1 MQMSVSIQKS
11 TSRTNIKHNNR
22 MMSQK
27 EMDQNDHIDYE
38 RSNEN
43 VYLVQKDLREL
54 YREEFNDS
62 LEKYNAKQKRSDRKI
77 KNYYEH
83 IKSSKKTA
91 LQQEMIIQVG
101 DQGDFSTVENSE
113 KANVILKDW
122 FEEFEKRNPKLKI
135 YNAVIH
141 NDEASPHLH
150 LNFVPVAEGYKRGLE
165 KQVAFDKAIMQQ
177 DGTLDKIKPFDDW
190 REKEVQSLEKL
201 LNEHGIE
208 RKLVGPNEYKD
219 VNEYKEKKNLE
230 KEISSLK
237 EQVFEKKNELLE
249 VSGQIPKEINIK
261 VKGKEKKTE
270 VVKTGFFK
278 TETRTK
284 ETGNWIVAN
293 DEMRKWHQIVNA
305 AHLVKEDY
313 ERLQGKDV
321 VQENKRL
328 LEENKH
334 LHERVD
340 DLYNSWKEVSAENR
354 ELKSTNEGLKARIS
368 NLKDEIGLVYKSA
381 KEFLKERTDDLKSF
395 KGAFKG
401 LVDKV
406 KENSFGSEF
415 VCLYKREQTRE
426 RNKDLGR

>member
-1 MQMSVSIQKS
+1 MSVSIQKS

-22 MMSQK
+22 MMNQK

-38 RSNEN
+38 RSDEN
-43 VYLVQKDLREL
+43 VYLVQKDLRGL
-54 YREEFNDS
+54 YREEFKDF

-101 DQGDFSTVENSE
+101 DQDDFSTVENRDI
-113 KANVILKDW
+113 ANEILKDW
-122 FEEFEKRNPKLKI
+122 FKGFEKRNPKLKI

-150 LNFVPVAEGYKRGLE
+150 LNFVPVADGYKRGLE

-177 DGTLDKIKPFDDW
+177 DETLDKIRPFDDW

-201 LNEHGIE
+201 LNEHGME
-208 RKLVGPNEYKD
+208 RKFVGPNGYKD
-219 VNEYKEKKNLE
+219 VNEYKEKKDLE
-230 KEISSLK
+230 KEISCLK
-237 EQVFEKKNELLE
+237 EQVSEKKNELLE
-249 VSGQIPKEINIK
+249 VSGQLPKEINIK

-284 ETGNWIVAN
+284 ETGNWIVAT
-293 DEMRKWHQIVNA
+293 DEMRKWQQIVNA
-305 AHLVKEDY
+305 AHFVKEDY
-313 ERLQGKDV
+313 ERLQSKDV

-354 ELKSTNEGLKARIS
+354 ELKSTNECLRARIDD
-368 NLKDEIGLVYKSA
+368 LKSEIGFVYKSV
-381 KEFLKERTDDLKSF
+381 KDLLKERTDNVKSLKNVF
-395 KGAFKG
+395 GD
-401 LVDKV
+401 LVDKLRD
-406 KENSFGSEF
+406 KILGSQFEY
-415 VCLYKREQTRE
+415 LYRREQTRE
-426 RNKDLGR
+426 RNKGPER

>member
-1 MQMSVSIQKS
+1 MSVSVKKS
-11 TSRTNIKHNNR
+11 TSKTNIKHNNR

-27 EMDQNDHIDYE
+27 EMDKNDHIDHE
-38 RSNEN
+38 RSDEN
-43 VYLVQKDLREL
+43 VYVVQKDLRKL

-62 LEKYNAKQKRSDRKI
+62 LEKYNTKQKRSDRKI

-101 DQGDFSTVENSE
+101 DKDDFSTVENRE
-113 KANVILKDW
+113 KANEILKDW
-122 FEEFEKRNPKLKI
+122 FEGFEKRNPNLKI

-177 DGTLDKIKPFDDW
+177 DITLDKIRPFDDW
-190 REKEVQSLEKL
+190 REKEVHFLEKL
-201 LNEHGIE
+201 LNEHGME
-208 RKLVGPNEYKD
+208 RKLVGTNEYKD
-219 VNEYKEKKNLE
+219 VNEYKEKKDLE
-230 KEISSLK
+230 KEISCLK
-237 EQVFEKKNELLE
+237 EQVSEKKNELLE
-249 VSGQIPKEINIK
+249 VSEQLPQEINIK

-278 TETRTK
+278 SETVTK

-293 DEMRKWHQIVNA
+293 SEMRRWQQIVSA
-305 AHLVKEDY
+305 AHFVKEDY
-313 ERLQGKDV
+313 ERLQSTDL

-328 LEENKH
+328 LEENEH

-340 DLYNSWKEVSAENR
+340 DLYDSWKEVSAENR
-354 ELKSTNEGLKARIS
+354 KLEFANKDLKARIS
-368 NLKDEIGLVYKSA
+368 DLRDEIGLVYQSA
-381 KEFLKERTDDLKSF
+381 KEFLKERTDGLK
-395 KGAFKG
+395 AFKSVFKD
-401 LVDKV
+401 LVDKI
-406 KENSFGSEF
+406 KEKSTGSEF
-415 VCLYKREQTRE
+415 ERLYKREQTRK
-426 RNKDLGR
+426 RNKGLER